1 MTAPAAIHGAR
12 GQHWIA
18 HLARHAHARPEVTAL
33 RCGEISYTWHRLA
46 ERVLRFGRALAR
58 LGVGPGDRVA
68 FVMGNGVEYVE
79 SLLAVTA
86 AGAVGVPV
94 NPRLA
99 TAEVTYIL
107 RDCGASLVLTDA
119 AYGGLAAGAA
129 EEDGIRVV
137 DVSATAE
144 RLAADPPDGPAAGS
158 PADELAAIDVAEHRP
173 ALIMYTSGTTGH
185 PKGAVLTHR
194 NLLAQSQTNLI
205 AFRFEM
211 YDEVYLCASP
221 LFHIGAIGG
230 LAPALLAGAT
240 VVVMPTGA
248 FDAGEHLDV
257 LAEHRVTSV
266 FLVPTQWQ
274 ALVAEQRRRPRDL
287 SRLRVAAWGAAPATD
302 TLLREMGEVFGDAD
316 MLALFGQTEMSPVTC
331 VLEGKDARRKLGSV
345 GRPAPG
351 VWARVVDTGMNDVPA
366 GGIGEIVYRGP
377 GLMSGYWNLPEA
389 TAEAFAGGW
398 FHSGD
403 LVRVDGEG
411 FVYVVDRLKDMVIT
425 GGENVYCAEV
435 ENVLAS
441 HPDIAEVAVVGRPH
455 PKWGETPVAV
465 VSPRPG
471 RPAPSIEELRD
482 HARRELAPYKLPTG
496 IETVER
502 LPRNAS
508 GKVLKFEL
516 RDGRVDDSVHG

>member
-1 MTAPAAIHGAR
+1 MTASAAIHGAR

-18 HLARHAHARPEVTAL
+18 HLARHAHARPDVTAL
-33 RCGEISYTWHRLA
+33 RCGDVSRTWRELA
-46 ERVLRFGRALAR
+46 GRVPRSGRALAR

-68 FVMGNGVEYVE
+68 FVMGNGAEYVE

-99 TAEVTYIL
+99 AAEVAYIL
-107 RDCGASLVLTDA
+107 RDCGAALVLADA
-119 AYGGLAAGAA
+119 AYGGLAADAA
-129 EEDGIRVV
+129 KEDGVRVV
-137 DVSATAE
+137 DVTA
-144 RLAADPPDGPAAGS
+144 PDGPLGEDLLNGHTTGS
-158 PADELAAIDVAEHRP
+158 PADELAAIEVDEHAP

-230 LAPALLAGAT
+230 LAPSLLAGAT

-257 LAEHRVTSV
+257 MAEHRVTSV

-302 TLLREMGEVFGDAD
+302 TLLREMSEVFGDAD

-351 VWARVVDTGMNDVPA
+351 VWARVVDREMNDVPA
-366 GGIGEIVYRGP
+366 GEIGEIVYRGP

-403 LVRVDGEG
+403 LVRVDDEG
-411 FVYVVDRLKDMVIT
+411 FVHVVDRLKDMVIT

-471 RPAPSIEELRD
+471 RPVPSVEELRD

-496 IETVER
+496 VEAVER

-516 RDGRVDDSVHG
+516 RDGRADDIVHG

>member
-1 MTAPAAIHGAR
+1 MTASAAIQGAR

-18 HLARHAHARPEVTAL
+18 HLARHAHVRPEMAAL
-33 RCGEISYTWHRLA
+33 RCGEVSYTWRRLA
-46 ERVLRFGRALAR
+46 ERVLQFSRTLAR
-58 LGVGPGDRVA
+58 LGIGSGDRVA

-79 SLLAVTA
+79 SLLAVSA
-86 AGAVGVPV
+86 AGAIGVPV

-99 TAEVTYIL
+99 AGEVTFIL

-119 AYGGLAAGAA
+119 AFGRLATAAA
-129 EEDGIRVV
+129 EDDGIRVV
-137 DVSATAE
+137 NVSGQVG
-144 RLAADPPDGPAAGS
+144 RPGADPLDGPATS
-158 PADELAAIDVAEHRP
+158 PPADALASISVDESEP
-173 ALIMYTSGTTGH
+173 ALIMYTSGTTGR

-194 NLLAQSQTNLI
+194 NLLAQSQTNLV

-230 LAPALLAGAT
+230 LAPALLVGAS

-248 FDAGEHLDV
+248 FDAGEHLDMM
-257 LAEHRVTSV
+257 AEHRVTSV

-274 ALVAEQRRRPRDL
+274 ALAAEQRRRPRDL

-302 TLLREMGEVFGDAD
+302 ALLREMGEVFGGAD

-331 VLEGKDARRKLGSV
+331 VLEGKDALRKLGSV
-345 GRPAPG
+345 GRPVPG
-351 VWARVVDTGMNDVPA
+351 VWARVVDAGMNDVPA
-366 GGIGEIVYRGP
+366 GEIGEIVYRGP
-377 GLMSGYWNLPEA
+377 GLTPGYWNLPDA

-403 LVRVDGEG
+403 LVRVDDEG

-455 PKWGETPVAV
+455 SRWGETPVAV
-465 VSPRPG
+465 VSPIPG

-482 HARRELAPYKLPTG
+482 HARRELATYKLPTDV
-496 IETVER
+496 EAVER
-502 LPRNAS
+502 LPRNPS

-516 RDGRVDDSVHG
+516 RGGRTDGSVHG